1 MEATPWLTC
10 RAKLHRRRTGNRW
23 QGAATSTSAAGCLLR
38 RCLCTSYMGEAEF
51 GWALYSSSS
60 PDFRPQSLPAGF
72 AHLAAYHPAHYY
84 DDANRAREALSHRL
98 VDFVTLGL
106 DFVTLGPEKAQ
117 PNTSPA
123 PMALPRQQQRQ
134 LVDGRARVP
143 GGGQVMRSEEERAS
157 G

>member
-72 AHLAAYHPAHYY
+72 AHLAAYHHYHPADYS

-98 VDFVTLGL
+98 VDFVTLGW
-106 DFVTLGPEKAQ
+106 DPKRRNQTQVR
-117 PNTSPA
+117 
-123 PMALPRQQQRQ
+123 LPFPWPCPDNS
-134 LVDGRARVP
+134 LSMGARVCP
-143 GGGQVMRSEEERAS
+143 AEVR
-157 G
+157 